1 MKKQLIILGLVFLAV
16 LSIISLTQA
25 EVLIE
30 RGSEWKYF
38 KGTGQPVSAKYSWW
52 DTRFTDS
59 TWANS
64 TAPFRYGDGQGGTL
78 LRNMQRRY
86 SSLFLRRTFE
96 TKDSTAFSVLDLNV
110 NFDDGFKV
118 WINAKPVLSVNA
130 PDNPIYSSLA
140 IQTHESGQFESFEI
154 SDINSFLKNGTN
166 TIAIQAF
173 NLSLAS
179 SDFLVDAELVGIP
192 EDFEEPK
199 LISVSPKSGTV
210 SALKT
215 VTVRFSEPV
224 RGVGYDDLLLNGRS
238 ADNVQGSD
246 DTWVFTFL
254 DVGYGNVELT
264 WADGHEIGDFARPAN
279 TFDAVSAD
287 GLGPY
292 QVVDNTAPELV
303 EVMPPPDGI
312 VRELSRLKVFFSEPI
327 VGFDIRDIRIN
338 GQPPQTVTGFA
349 DGPWEVEF
357 NEIKSGKVNVTWMDH
372 HGITDL
378 ASKPNAFQAN
388 IWSYLVDTDHSP
400 GNIVISEFLASN
412 YSGLKD
418 EDGQAADWIELQNTG
433 RSTVNLAGWSLTDEK
448 GNPGKWVFPAVNIGA
463 GDYLMVF
470 ASGKNRRNSTNELHT
485 NFKLGSKGNYL
496 GLFSSELP
504 RQTVDKILSKY
515 PEQRNNVSF
524 GLAKHGEYAYF
535 TMPTPSAQNGVGIFK
550 DILAKPKF
558 SKKRGF
564 FYEPFRL
571 EIASQEPNAVI
582 RYTIDFSEPTATN
595 GQVYREPLA
604 ISDTMVVRAVVFKD
618 GALPSKVVTHTYVLG
633 NSKKITSLPIL
644 SLVTEEKNLW
654 GKTGIMEVNPRN
666 TTKRGIEWERT
677 TSSELFYP
685 DKEGGFQ
692 IDNGLRI
699 QGGDFIRGRHT
710 PNRPVPWSKYSFRLY
725 FRGRYGESRLAYQ
738 LFPDLPLSEFEHI
751 VLRAGMN
758 DSINPFICD
767 ELCRRLYSDL
777 GHASS
782 RGILVNLLLNGRSQA
797 YYNPVERVDIN
808 FLRSRHGGGKEWDLI
823 AQFGEIREGD
833 DVAWKRFK
841 RLAIDFDLSIP
852 DNYGKTVELLDIDNF
867 IDYIMLCVYVDMDD
881 WPYNNWR
888 AGRER
893 TARAKWRFYVW
904 DAERSFGTDGKQMLG
919 RQRRVVTSNNL
930 TQGALTSDAGI
941 ARLFRSLMAN
951 PEFRLRFADR
961 VHKHYFNG
969 GVLTDEHIAQR
980 HRELTEQMKR
990 VLPDMSP
997 YIRQQWIP
1005 NRRAIVMQQ
1014 MASIGIQL
1022 SENAPL
1028 LSRHGGEV
1036 LASFH
1041 LSLSAPQGKIYFTT
1055 DDTDPRSSSAVIYKS
1070 PITISRHVIVK
1081 ARTLVNG
1088 KWSAMTEATFMLEQL
1103 GFPVRITEV
1112 MYNPLGGSEYE
1123 FIELYNF
1130 SEIEVDLSWC
1140 QLNGIDFTFG
1150 LQAKLGPGERVVLA
1164 SDQKPE
1170 AFARRYPGL
1179 KVSGWFSGSLANGG
1193 EKLILEDANSKI
1205 LTSFEYDDKGAWPS
1219 QADGNGSSL
1228 ELINPLSSASVPSN
1242 WKPSVRPGGTPGD

>member
-16 LSIISLTQA
+16 LSVISLTQA

-140 IQTHESGQFESFEI
+140 TQTHESGQFESFEI

-199 LISVSPKSGTV
+199 LISVSPKPGTV

-224 RGVGYDDLLLNGRS
+224 RGVDYDDFLLNGRS

-372 HGITDL
+372 HGITDS

-388 IWSYLVDTDHSP
+388 IWSYSVDTDHSP

-504 RQTVDKILSKY
+504 RQTVDKISSKY
-515 PEQRNNVSF
+515 SEQRNNVSF
-524 GLAKHGEYAYF
+524 GLAKYGEYAYF
-535 TMPTPSAQNGVGIFK
+535 TKPTPGAQNGVGIFK

-582 RYTIDFSEPTATN
+582 RYTIDFSEP
-595 GQVYREPLA
+595 
-604 ISDTMVVRAVVFKD
+604 
-618 GALPSKVVTHTYVLG
+618 
-633 NSKKITSLPIL
+633 
-644 SLVTEEKNLW
+644 
-654 GKTGIMEVNPRN
+654 
-666 TTKRGIEWERT
+666 
-677 TSSELFYP
+677 
-685 DKEGGFQ
+685 
-692 IDNGLRI
+692 
-699 QGGDFIRGRHT
+699 
-710 PNRPVPWSKYSFRLY
+710 
-725 FRGRYGESRLAYQ
+725 
-738 LFPDLPLSEFEHI
+738 
-751 VLRAGMN
+751 
-758 DSINPFICD
+758 
-767 ELCRRLYSDL
+767 
-777 GHASS
+777 
-782 RGILVNLLLNGRSQA
+782 
-797 YYNPVERVDIN
+797 
-808 FLRSRHGGGKEWDLI
+808 
-823 AQFGEIREGD
+823 
-833 DVAWKRFK
+833 
-841 RLAIDFDLSIP
+841 
-852 DNYGKTVELLDIDNF
+852 
-867 IDYIMLCVYVDMDD
+867 
-881 WPYNNWR
+881 
-888 AGRER
+888 
-893 TARAKWRFYVW
+893 
-904 DAERSFGTDGKQMLG
+904 
-919 RQRRVVTSNNL
+919 
-930 TQGALTSDAGI
+930 
-941 ARLFRSLMAN
+941 
-951 PEFRLRFADR
+951 
-961 VHKHYFNG
+961 
-969 GVLTDEHIAQR
+969 
-980 HRELTEQMKR
+980 
-990 VLPDMSP
+990 
-997 YIRQQWIP
+997 
-1005 NRRAIVMQQ
+1005 
-1014 MASIGIQL
+1014 
-1022 SENAPL
+1022 
-1028 LSRHGGEV
+1028 
-1036 LASFH
+1036 
-1041 LSLSAPQGKIYFTT
+1041 
-1055 DDTDPRSSSAVIYKS
+1055 
-1070 PITISRHVIVK
+1070 
-1081 ARTLVNG
+1081 
-1088 KWSAMTEATFMLEQL
+1088 
-1103 GFPVRITEV
+1103 
-1112 MYNPLGGSEYE
+1112 
-1123 FIELYNF
+1123 
-1130 SEIEVDLSWC
+1130 
-1140 QLNGIDFTFG
+1140 
-1150 LQAKLGPGERVVLA
+1150 
-1164 SDQKPE
+1164 
-1170 AFARRYPGL
+1170 
-1179 KVSGWFSGSLANGG
+1179 
-1193 EKLILEDANSKI
+1193 
-1205 LTSFEYDDKGAWPS
+1205 
-1219 QADGNGSSL
+1219 
-1228 ELINPLSSASVPSN
+1228 
-1242 WKPSVRPGGTPGD
+1242 

>member
-1 MKKQLIILGLVFLAV
+1 MKKQLIILGLAFLTV
-16 LSIISLTQA
+16 LFVISLTQA
-25 EVLIE
+25 EILIK

-38 KGTGQPVSAKYSWW
+38 RGTEQPVRAKYSWW
-52 DTRFTDS
+52 DIRFTDS

-78 LRNMQRRY
+78 LRNMQRHY

-96 TKDSTAFSVLDLNV
+96 TKDFTAFSVLDLNI
-110 NFDDGFKV
+110 NFDDGFQV
-118 WINAKPVLSVNA
+118 WINAKLVLSVNA

-140 IQTHESGQFESFEI
+140 TQTHESGQFESFEI

-173 NLSLAS
+173 NVSLTS
-179 SDFLVDAELVGIP
+179 SDFLVDAELIGIP
-192 EDFEEPK
+192 KDFEKPK
-199 LISVSPKSGTV
+199 LISISPKPGTV
-210 SALKT
+210 LALKT

-224 RGVGYDDLLLNGRS
+224 RGVDADDLLLNGRS
-238 ADNVQGSD
+238 ADNVQEND

-254 DVGYGNVELT
+254 DAGYGDVELT
-264 WADGHEIGDFARPAN
+264 WADGHEIGDFARPEN
-279 TFDAVSAD
+279 KFDAVSAD

-292 QVVDNTAPELV
+292 QVIDNIAPELV
-303 EVMPPPDGI
+303 EVIPPPDGI
-312 VRELSRLKVFFSEPI
+312 VRELSRLSFFFSEPI

-338 GQPPQTVTGFA
+338 GHPPKTVTGFA

-357 NEIKSGKVNVTWMDH
+357 NEIKSGQVNVTWVDH
-372 HGITDL
+372 HGITDN
-378 ASKPNAFQAN
+378 ASKPNVFQAN
-388 IWSYLVDTDHSP
+388 TWSYLVDTDYSP
-400 GNIVISEFLASN
+400 SNIVISEFLASN
-412 YSGLKD
+412 YSGLND
-418 EDGQAADWIELQNTG
+418 EDGQATDWIELQNIG
-433 RSTVNLAGWSLTDEK
+433 RSSVNLAGWSLTDEK

-463 GDYLMVF
+463 GDYLIVF

-485 NFKLGSKGNYL
+485 NFKLSSKGSYL
-496 GLFSSELP
+496 GLFTPELP
-504 RQTVDKILSKY
+504 RQTVDKISPKY
-515 PEQRNNVSF
+515 PEQRNNISF
-524 GLAKHGEYAYF
+524 GLANYDEYAYF
-535 TMPTPSAQNGVGIFK
+535 TKPTPGAQNGVGSFK

-558 SKKRGF
+558 SRNRGF
-564 FYEPFRL
+564 FYEPFHL

-582 RYTIDFSEPTATN
+582 RYTIDFSDPTVTN
-595 GQVYREPLA
+595 GQVYREPIA
-604 ISDTMVVRAVVFKD
+604 ISDTMIVRAAVFKD

-644 SLVTEEKNLW
+644 SLVTEEKNIW
-654 GKTGIMEVNPRN
+654 GDTGIMEVNPRN
-666 TTKRGIEWERT
+666 TTKRGIEWERA

-692 IDNGLRI
+692 IDSGLRI
-699 QGGDFIRGRHT
+699 QGGDFIRGKHT

-738 LFPDLPLSEFEHI
+738 LFPNLPLIEFEHI

-782 RGILVNLLLNGRSQA
+782 RGILVNLFLNGRSQS

-823 AQFGEIREGD
+823 AQFGEVREGD
-833 DVAWKRFK
+833 DVAWNRFK
-841 RLAIDFDLSIP
+841 RIAIGVDLSKP
-852 DNYGKTVELLDIDNF
+852 ANYRKTVEILDIDNF
-867 IDYIMLCVYVDMDD
+867 IDYIMLYVYVDMTD
-881 WPYNNWR
+881 WPHNNWR

-904 DAERSFGTDGKQMLG
+904 DAERSFGTDGKQMVG
-919 RQRRVVTSNNL
+919 RERRGITSNNL
-930 TQGALTSDAGI
+930 TQGALTSDADI

-969 GVLTDEHIAQR
+969 GVLTDEHIALR
-980 HRELTEQMKR
+980 HRELTEQMKH

-997 YIRQQWIP
+997 YIRQHWIP

-1014 MASIGIQL
+1014 MSSIGIQL

-1036 LASFH
+1036 PVGFH

-1055 DDTDPRSSSAVIYKS
+1055 DDTDPRSSSAVIYQS

-1081 ARTLVNG
+1081 ARTWVNG
-1088 KWSAMTEATFMLEQL
+1088 KWSAMTEATFWPEPL
-1103 GFPVRITEV
+1103 GFPVRITEI
-1112 MYNPLGGSEYE
+1112 MYNPLGGSKYE
-1123 FIELYNF
+1123 FVELYNF
-1130 SEIEVDLSWC
+1130 SDIEVDLGRC
-1140 QLNGIDFTFG
+1140 RLNGIEFTFG
-1150 LQAKLGPGERVVLA
+1150 LQAKIGPGKRMVLA
-1164 SDQKPE
+1164 SDQEPE
-1170 AFARRYPGL
+1170 AFARRYPRV
-1179 KVSGWFSGSLANGG
+1179 KVNGWFSGRLANGG
-1193 EKLILEDANSKI
+1193 EKLNLEDGNRKI
-1205 LTSFEYDDKGAWPS
+1205 LISLEYDDKGDWTS
-1219 QADGNGSSL
+1219 QADGSGSSL
-1228 ELINPLSSASVPSN
+1228 ELINLLSSVSVPSD
-1242 WKPSVRPGGTPGD
+1242 WKPSVRLGGTPGD